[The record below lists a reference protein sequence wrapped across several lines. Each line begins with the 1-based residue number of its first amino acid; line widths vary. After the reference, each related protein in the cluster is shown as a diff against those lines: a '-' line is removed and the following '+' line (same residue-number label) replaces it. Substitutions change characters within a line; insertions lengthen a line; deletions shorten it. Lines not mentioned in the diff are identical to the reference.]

1 MGLLSKEKKRA
12 LISTLL
18 PPFANIL
25 IRALYA
31 TCKKEFFLAPSY
43 PSESY
48 IVAFWHGELLMQPFL
63 YKRIRKGGKISVMI
77 SEHFD
82 GEIIAKIISHFG
94 FKSVRG
100 SSSRGGARVLIEAI
114 KKLKEGEDVAITP
127 DGPSGPRHSVA
138 EGIVALAQK
147 TNAKIVVFNCK
158 PSGYWS
164 LKSWD
169 KFVIPK
175 PFSTLSFYADKI
187 IDLNGVSAEEA
198 KGLVEK
204 GMLQNAVA

>member
-127 DGPSGPRHSVA
+127 DGPRGPRHSVA